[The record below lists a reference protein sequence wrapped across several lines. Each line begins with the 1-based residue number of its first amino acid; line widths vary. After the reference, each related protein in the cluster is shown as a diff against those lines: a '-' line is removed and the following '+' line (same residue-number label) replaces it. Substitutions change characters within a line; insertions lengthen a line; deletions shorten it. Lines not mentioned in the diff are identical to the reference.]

1 MQLWEIIEVN
11 DMMGIIDMDEFRQGD
26 EEDEKTKL

>member
-1 MQLWEIIEVN
+1 MQLWEIIEIN